1 MASPRQVQNTLSKFR
16 SQVDRANNAIEEI
29 LETVRDLE
37 QTLKDFDSDEDLD
50 ITRGLKREI
59 ERGKDE
65 IQDLRRNVDKLD
77 RELSDT
83 NRKFSNLAR

>member
-1 MASPRQVQNTLSKFR
+1 M
-16 SQVDRANNAIEEI
+16 DRANSAIEEI
-29 LETVRDLE
+29 LGTVRDLE
-37 QTLKDFDSDEDLD
+37 QALKDFDSDEDLD
-50 ITRGLKREI
+50 ITRGLRREI

-65 IQDLRRNVDKLD
+65 IQDLRRNVDKLE